1 MTGEEI
7 RLARLALGMSITEFG
22 AAIGFQG
29 ADSTISRKIR
39 RIEAD
44 QETLHPAKVDTV
56 QRMLSER
63 PAAIERRR

>member
-22 AAIGFQG
+22 ESIGFKG
-29 ADSTISRKIR
+29 EAGTISRKIR

-44 QETLHPAKVDTV
+44 QETLHPAKIETVRQLLADMRSPGVDG
-56 QRMLSER
+56 
-63 PAAIERRR
+63 

>member
-7 RLARLALGMSITEFG
+7 RLARLALGMSIIEFG

-29 ADSTISRKIR
+29 ADATISRKIR

-44 QETLHPAKVDTV
+44 QETLHPSKVDAV
-56 QRMLSER
+56 QRMVAEH
-63 PAAIERRR
+63 PAVIERRR

>member
-29 ADSTISRKIR
+29 NDTTISRKIR
-39 RIEAD
+39 RIESD
-44 QETLHPAKVDTV
+44 QETLNPSKVDAV
-56 QRMLSER
+56 RSMLKDHS
-63 PAAIERRR
+63 AVIDRRR